1 MEQIRNRVALAV
13 FGLFVAIVPLTSVN
27 AGETPKAEPTATVL
41 PSSKDRVIRGPADKA
56 QILTAKA
63 ARLQVRAA
71 PASEPVVAH
80 VGPDGRLIV
89 RHGARD
95 NHSPSDH
102 RGDAR

>member
-13 FGLFVAIVPLTSVN
+13 FGLFVAIVPLTSAK
-27 AGETPKAEPTATVL
+27 AGETPKTEPTATVL

-63 ARLQVRAA
+63 ARLQVRGA

-89 RHGARD
+89 QHRSAGKGSQSA
-95 NHSPSDH
+95 H